1 MVCASGASAQTANEV
16 LGPAAVVPLTV
27 EQPPA
32 RIVVDPPL
40 PGPLA
45 QGLVV
50 LQYRTE
56 NLRIVPVF
64 GPAALA
70 VSPRIGHVHVEVDDL
85 PWVWAAASGDPLI
98 IQYLP
103 PGPHRVSLELNNANH
118 HALDQRVVEFVV
130 PDVGQRSRLT
140 VPASTTAV
148 DRLPARIVV
157 DPPMAEPLA
166 RGVVFLQYR
175 AENLQIVPVFG
186 PAALAVSPRIGHVHV
201 TVDDLPWH
209 WADASGDPLIIQ
221 NLPPGP
227 HRVLAELVDANHRA
241 LDQRAIEFAIPDL
254 GQRSRST
261 MQAGGR

>member
-50 LQYRTE
+50 
-56 NLRIVPVF
+56 
-64 GPAALA
+64 
-70 VSPRIGHVHVEVDDL
+70 
-85 PWVWAAASGDPLI
+85 
-98 IQYLP
+98 
-103 PGPHRVSLELNNANH
+103 
-118 HALDQRVVEFVV
+118 
-130 PDVGQRSRLT
+130 
-140 VPASTTAV
+140 
-148 DRLPARIVV
+148 
-157 DPPMAEPLA
+157 
-166 RGVVFLQYR
+166 LQYR